1 MALSAPAVGHPE
13 ARHDVARLRLLARA
27 GDEWDDLGNV
37 FGDDASPGS
46 REWSGSAV
54 RRADGSVSIY
64 YTAAGH
70 RGEARPTYVQRVIE
84 ARPKLV
90 TDGGRIRLEGPVAHH
105 ELLRSD
111 GRTYLPAGELDGAP
125 GRIRA
130 FRDPGWFREPA
141 DGRQYL
147 LVAAS
152 VAWQDG
158 FMGAV
163 ALAAERRGVWSLLPP
178 LMMADGINHEL
189 ERPHV
194 VVHDSHYYLF
204 LVTQR
209 HSFHPPGS
217 APTGLYGF
225 VAPSLTG
232 PYEPLNGSGLVIRN
246 PSNEPDQAYAW
257 WVLPDLRAIGF
268 VNYRSAEGPDVRH
281 AAATEA
287 RACFG
292 GTHRAGRPAR
302 PRRSDHFDRGRAG
315 GATIAL
321 GPSGLTSGQ
330 TARRLGPSQ
339 ELIRFS
345 TSIRRKRPCTASAAR
360 PDHSDQR
367 RRARRCGDELATN
380 PGRLARGAGHRGMR
394 RGVRATAVRG
404 APARCRDPEHHADH
418 RGLHLRPEGL
428 GRGDRVR
435 ASPSTADGSTGR
447 RSAWP
452 TRSTTSASTPSR
464 TCRSSRTERSPAP
477 TRTARRRTAATTVR
491 CPAGTSS

>member
-1 MALSAPAVGHPE
+1 VTAGSPFAWTRQHLGRLVQTAATTAPVIESGYLPRVLPDDDVWDLWPVQEADGSPSVVCGQELWMALSAPAVGHPE
-13 ARHDVARLRLLARA
+13 ARHDVARLRLLART

-54 RRADGSVSIY
+54 RRADGSVSVY

-90 TDGGRIRLEGPVAHH
+90 TDRGRIRLEGPVEHH
-105 ELLRSD
+105 EVLRSD
-111 GRTYLPAGELDGAP
+111 GRTYLPADELDGAP

-152 VAWQDG
+152 VSRQDG
-158 FMGAV
+158 FLGAV
-163 ALAAERRGVWSLLPP
+163 ALAAERRGGWSLLPP
-178 LMMADGINHEL
+178 LLVADGVNHEL

-194 VVHDSHYYLF
+194 VVHESRYYLF

-209 HSFHPPGS
+209 HTFHPPGS

-246 PSNEPDQAYAW
+246 PSDEPDQAYAW

-268 VNYRSAEGPDVRH
+268 VNYRSAEGTDMRH

-287 RACFG
+287 RARFG
-292 GTHRAGRPAR
+292 GTIAPVVQLAL
-302 PRRSDHFDRGRAG
+302 D
-315 GATIAL
+315 GAT
-321 GPSGLTSGQ
+321 TSIVAEPA
-330 TARRLGPSQ
+330 ARR
-339 ELIRFS
+339 
-345 TSIRRKRPCTASAAR
+345 
-360 PDHSDQR
+360 
-367 RRARRCGDELATN
+367 
-380 PGRLARGAGHRGMR
+380 
-394 RGVRATAVRG
+394 
-404 APARCRDPEHHADH
+404 
-418 RGLHLRPEGL
+418 
-428 GRGDRVR
+428 
-435 ASPSTADGSTGR
+435 
-447 RSAWP
+447 
-452 TRSTTSASTPSR
+452 
-464 TCRSSRTERSPAP
+464 
-477 TRTARRRTAATTVR
+477 
-491 CPAGTSS
+491 

>member
-1 MALSAPAVGHPE
+1 VTPGSPFAWTRRHLDRLVETAATTPAVIEAGSPARVLPDDDVWDLWPVQEADGSPSVVCGQELWMALSAPAVGHPE

-37 FGDDASPGS
+37 FDDDASPGS

-70 RGEARPTYVQRVIE
+70 RGETRPTYVQRVIE

-90 TDGGRIRLEGPVAHH
+90 TSGGRIRLEGPVEHH
-105 ELLRSD
+105 GVLRSD
-111 GRTYLPAGELDGAP
+111 GRTYLPADELDGGP

-152 VAWQDG
+152 VPWQDR

-163 ALAAERRGVWSLLPP
+163 ALAAERRGGWSLLSP
-178 LMMADGINHEL
+178 LVIADGINHEL

-194 VVHDSHYYLF
+194 VVHESRYYLF

-209 HSFHPPGS
+209 HNFHPPGS

-246 PSNEPDQAYAW
+246 PSDEPDQAYAW

-268 VNYRSAEGPDVRH
+268 VNYRSAQGTDMRH

-292 GTHRAGRPAR
+292 GTIAPVVQLAL
-302 PRRSDHFDRGRAG
+302 D
-315 GATIAL
+315 GAT
-321 GPSGLTSGQ
+321 TSIVAEPA
-330 TARRLGPSQ
+330 ARR
-339 ELIRFS
+339 
-345 TSIRRKRPCTASAAR
+345 
-360 PDHSDQR
+360 
-367 RRARRCGDELATN
+367 
-380 PGRLARGAGHRGMR
+380 
-394 RGVRATAVRG
+394 
-404 APARCRDPEHHADH
+404 
-418 RGLHLRPEGL
+418 
-428 GRGDRVR
+428 
-435 ASPSTADGSTGR
+435 
-447 RSAWP
+447 
-452 TRSTTSASTPSR
+452 
-464 TCRSSRTERSPAP
+464 
-477 TRTARRRTAATTVR
+477 
-491 CPAGTSS
+491 